1 MQDRVPL
8 YPGRVKLN
16 PVAGQDN
23 TFDMVRADEPTQ
35 PGTPLNKATLLKD
48 YTANLLGLPNTAV
61 PDDAFLALLIGVGTY
76 GYRVKVQLAD
86 GTPVEGATVSGI
98 TALTGSTLISGADG
112 IVLGKSTS
120 KTVTISCTSPYI
132 DQAAPASQSVTATG
146 TITDAT
152 LTLTSITDMITVT
165 SSKTVKVS
173 PMAKTM
179 DATAVGGGGGGG
191 SGTESTATAGGSGG
205 GGGYAKT
212 VLGATAKEGNLTI
225 TIGSGGASSAK
236 TTSTKTS
243 TGGTGGKTT
252 VKFGDV
258 TVCEANGGNG
268 GTSAPYSSSGTI
280 PSGGA
285 GNGAGGRG
293 SGGGTYDSY
302 AGMPGTDGNKYIFD
316 DTSLGLAGGGG
327 GGGGTGYA
335 NTPALLARNVGGAPN
350 GGKGGAH
357 NVQGGTVA
365 GAAGKQMGG
374 GGGGGSMQGY
384 GYNGGAGG
392 VYLRFHF

>member
-1 MQDRVPL
+1 MA
-8 YPGRVKLN
+8 YEKLN
-16 PVAGQDN
+16 WQDGKAPAVSAEN
-23 TFDMVRADEPTQ
+23 LNHMDEGIAEAQNP
-35 PGTPLNKATLLKD
+35 
-48 YTANLLGLPNTAV
+48 YTAAQLLSDTTRGVLGLGSDTT
-61 PDDAFLALLIGVGTY
+61 PDDAFLSLAIGTGTY
-76 GYRVKVQLAD
+76 GYRVKIQLAD

-98 TALTGSTLISGADG
+98 TALTGSTLVSGADG

-120 KTVTISCTSPYI
+120 QSVTIGCTSPYI

-146 TITDAT
+146 TITDVT
-152 LTLTSITDMITVT
+152 LTLINITDMITVT
-165 SSKTVKVS
+165 SSKTAKVS
-173 PMAKTM
+173 PMAKTV
-179 DATAVGGGGGGG
+179 DVTAVGGGGGGG
-191 SGTESTATAGGSGG
+191 GGTESTATAGGSGG

-212 VLGATAKEGNLTI
+212 VLGATAKEGNVTI

-236 TTSTKTS
+236 TTSSGTS

-268 GTSAPYSSSGTI
+268 GISAPYSSSGTI

-302 AGMPGTDGNKYIFD
+302 AGMPGTAGNEYIFD
-316 DTSLGLAGGGG
+316 DTSLGRAGGGG
-327 GGGGTGYA
+327 GGGGTGYS
-335 NTPALLARNVGGAPN
+335 NTSALLERNVGGAPN
-350 GGKGGAH
+350 GGKGCAY
-357 NVQGGTVA
+357 NPSGGRVN
-365 GAAGKQMGG
+365 GSAGKSMGG
-374 GGGGGSMQGY
+374 GGGGGAMQGY